1 MAVQQGP
8 LVKLEPGDVFVTNTD
23 VSLGKGKWAEPGW
36 LWRVVEVY
44 EPDPKRAYNFLSY
57 GCVAHDAPTMYRT
70 EVRHKKVAKIV
81 GKHTGDPYGKKVA
94 AAATGQ
100 TNGGQK

>member
-1 MAVQQGP
+1 MDALTV
-8 LVKLEPGDVFVTNTD
+8 GDVFVSIKP

-44 EPDPKRAYNFLSY
+44 EPDRKRAYNFLSY

-70 EVRHKKVAKIV
+70 EVRHANVAKV
-81 GKHTGDPYGKKVA
+81 VDKHKGDPYGKKAVQEKAVA
-94 AAATGQ
+94 AAATQ
-100 TNGGQK
+100 TSGGRA